1 MAGDLSSV
9 WTMGATA
16 TRMTAEKY
24 FAVSVEGDRKQLV
37 DGVIVPPEALPLHG
51 LLQARL
57 LTALANWIAADTD
70 RGLVLPP
77 ADVILDEYN
86 VYGPD
91 LVWIAE
97 RHRPRDLR
105 KRLARI
111 PELCVEIRS
120 PSTWRYDVGAKKAA
134 YEAGALPELWL
145 VDDRAPSVLV
155 FRRSAP
161 DVARFDVA
169 LELGRGD
176 SMTSPQLPG
185 FELALDEL
193 FRD

>member
-1 MAGDLSSV
+1 
-9 WTMGATA
+9 MGATA
-16 TRMTAEKY
+16 TRMTAEQY
-24 FAVSVEGDRKQLV
+24 FAVTVEGDRKQLV
-37 DGVIVPPEALPLHG
+37 DGAIVVPEALPLHG
-51 LLQARL
+51 VLQIRL
-57 LTALANWIAADTD
+57 QTALALWIESGEG

-91 LVWIAE
+91 VVWIAE

-105 KRLARI
+105 KRLARV

-134 YEAGALPELWL
+134 YEAGGLPELWL

-155 FRRSAP
+155 FRRSKP
-161 DVARFDVA
+161 DVPSFDVA
-169 LELGRGD
+169 LELQRGD
-176 SMTSPQLPG
+176 SLTSPQLPG
-185 FELALDEL
+185 FELALDQL

>member
-1 MAGDLSSV
+1 
-9 WTMGATA
+9 MGATA
-16 TRMTAEKY
+16 TRMTAEEY
-24 FAVSVEGDRKQLV
+24 FAVTVEGDHKQLV
-37 DGVIVPPEALPLHG
+37 DGVIVVPEARPIHG

-57 LTALANWIAADTD
+57 LTALSSWIDAGEG

-77 ADVILDEYN
+77 ADVVLDEFN

-91 LVWIAE
+91 VIWISE
-97 RHRPRDLR
+97 RHRPSNLR
-105 KRLARI
+105 ERLARV

-120 PSTWRYDVGAKKAA
+120 PGTWRYDVGAKKSG
-134 YEAGALPELWL
+134 YEAGGLPELWL
-145 VDDRAPSVLV
+145 VDDLAETVLV

-161 DVARFDVA
+161 DVTTFDVA
-169 LELGRGD
+169 LELGRGETL
-176 SMTSPQLPG
+176 TSPQLPG

>member
-1 MAGDLSSV
+1 
-9 WTMGATA
+9 MGATA
-16 TRMTAEKY
+16 TRMTTEEF
-24 FAVSVEGDRKQLV
+24 FAVTVEGDHKQLV
-37 DGVIVPPEALPLHG
+37 DGAIVAPEARPVHG
-51 LLQARL
+51 VLQTRL
-57 LTALANWIAADTD
+57 LVALARWVESGEG

-77 ADVILDEYN
+77 VDVVLDDYN

-91 LVWIAE
+91 LVWVAE

-105 KRLARI
+105 ERLARV

-120 PSTWRYDVGAKKAA
+120 PGTWRYDVGAKKSG
-134 YEAGALPELWL
+134 YEAGGLPELWL
-145 VDDRAPSVLV
+145 VDDVAETVLV

-161 DVARFDVA
+161 DVTTFDVA
-169 LELGRGD
+169 LELRRGETL
-176 SMTSPQLPG
+176 TSPQLPG

>member
-1 MAGDLSSV
+1 
-9 WTMGATA
+9 MGPTA
-16 TRMTAEKY
+16 TRITAEEF
-24 FAVSVEGDRKQLV
+24 FAATVEGDRKQLV
-37 DGVIVPPEALPLHG
+37 DGVIVPPEARPLHG
-51 LLQARL
+51 LLQVRL
-57 LTALANWIAADTD
+57 LTALANWIAADRG

-77 ADVILDEYN
+77 VDVILDEYN

-91 LVWIAE
+91 VVWVAE
-97 RHRPRDLR
+97 RHRPRDMNE
-105 KRLARI
+105 RLARV

-134 YEAGALPELWL
+134 YEAGGLPELWL
-145 VDDRAPSVLV
+145 VDDMAASVLI

-161 DVARFDVA
+161 DAARFDVA

-176 SMTSPQLPG
+176 SLTSPQLPG